1 MVQGS
6 DATRQIVESIAD
18 TEWLRKGRIH
28 PAQIFLAKQN
38 ASVIP
43 RASVWDAPT
52 RRDPTFPQSV
62 LNALE
67 SAFYKSF
74 DNLQGTDKRI
84 MLAIDVSG
92 SMSSSIAGMSV
103 TAAEWAALMAM
114 VTLRQAPH
122 AEVYGFSANFI
133 NLGITAYD
141 SMEDVMRKTA
151 DKNFGG
157 TNCAL
162 PLTYATEQNMKFDAF
177 VVYTDSET
185 YSLGYVPSTLQKYRA
200 SSGVQDAKLI
210 ISATE
215 ANNITI
221 GDGNDPNTLG
231 VCGVSASAPK
241 AIENFM
247 R

>member
-1 MVQGS
+1 
-6 DATRQIVESIAD
+6 
-18 TEWLRKGRIH
+18 
-28 PAQIFLAKQN
+28 
-38 ASVIP
+38 
-43 RASVWDAPT
+43 
-52 RRDPTFPQSV
+52 
-62 LNALE
+62 
-67 SAFYKSF
+67 
-74 DNLQGTDKRI
+74 
-84 MLAIDVSG
+84 
-92 SMSSSIAGMSV
+92 MSSSIAGMSV
-103 TAAEWAALMAM
+103 TAAEWAALMSM

-162 PLTYATEQNMKFDAF
+162 PLKYATQQNMKFDAF

-185 YSLGYVPSTLQKYRA
+185 GSLQYVPSALQKYRA
-200 SSGVQDAKLI
+200 SSGVQDSKLI
-210 ISATE
+210 VSATE
-215 ANNITI
+215 SNDITI

-247 R
+247 LAKSST